1 MMTGEKSSNTVSYI
15 KLIVFAIMAVSLMQ
29 GCKYLTKDKTDDVVL
44 AKTGSAVLTK
54 QQVDKI
60 IPSNLKGDDSVHFVQ
75 NYVDKWIH
83 NRLMIERAIANID
96 ADSYESVENMV
107 NDYRTSLLVYKYQQL
122 YIEQNLD
129 TLVLDSQI
137 ADHYDNYGNNFL
149 LDSCAVKAVFVKIP
163 KALPEGN
170 QIRAL
175 MRSSRS
181 DDLVRF
187 EEFCYKNARNFDA
200 GQEWRYLSDAVS
212 QMPHGSISN
221 PLAAAKNGRFVEAQ
235 DSLYNYYFMVKE
247 FLDVNEQAPLVFAR
261 EKIREILLNHR
272 KNDLIRNLEIK
283 IYVDAVNK
291 QRFTNYV
298 N

>member
-1 MMTGEKSSNTVSYI
+1 MTRNRNTHGLALSI
-15 KLIVFAIMAVSLMQ
+15 GLIAVSA
-29 GCKYLTKDKTDDVVL
+29 LTLVVSCQFWAKNTTVDMIL
-44 AKTGSAVLTK
+44 AKTGSAELTL
-54 QQVDKI
+54 QQVSKLM
-60 IPSNLKGDDSVHFVQ
+60 PSNLKGADSVQFVQ

-83 NRLMIERAIANID
+83 NRLMLELAITNID
-96 ADSYESVENMV
+96 AEGYESIENMV
-107 NDYRTSLLVYKYQQL
+107 NDYRTALLVYKYQQL

-137 ADHYDNYGNNFL
+137 ADHYDKYGNNFL
-149 LDSCAVKAVFVKIP
+149 LDSSAVKVVFVQIPNTLANANKI
-163 KALPEGN
+163 
-170 QIRAL
+170 
-175 MRSSRS
+175 RSLVRNNRP
-181 DDLVRF
+181 DDLPKL
-187 EEFCYKNARNFDA
+187 EEYCEKDAREFDMGA
-200 GQEWRYLSDAVS
+200 NWRYLSDAVR
-212 QMPHGSISN
+212 QMPRGSIAD
-221 PLAAAKNGRFVEAQ
+221 PKAIAKSGRFVEAR

-247 FLDVNEQAPLVFAR
+247 FRDVNEQAPLVFAK